1 MDDLVDVVLR
11 DEQSFEQMGALAR
24 LAEIV
29 LRAARDDFFL
39 ERQILVENVA
49 QGEDLRLALVI
60 HERQIDDGKR
70 ALQLRL
76 GK

>member
-29 LRAARDDFFL
+29 LRAARDDLFL
-39 ERQILVENVA
+39 ERQILIQNVA
-49 QGEDLRLALVI
+49 QGEDLRA
-60 HERQIDDGKR
+60 GAGYPR
-70 ALQLRL
+70 APD
-76 GK
+76 